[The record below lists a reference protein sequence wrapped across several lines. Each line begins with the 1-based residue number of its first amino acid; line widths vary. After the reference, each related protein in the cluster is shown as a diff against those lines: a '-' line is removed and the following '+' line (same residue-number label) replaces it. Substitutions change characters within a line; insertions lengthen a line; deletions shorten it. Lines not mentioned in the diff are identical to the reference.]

1 MYKPRR
7 EELATFLKTPDL
19 IRAFE
24 QLFVQSDSSNAATI
38 TNIINSLNSLSATV
52 SAIQLDLEDLEID
65 AGTTDAKANLANDTL
80 ARIADA
86 LELLALAPPDQPVVI
101 RDDIAPPVV
110 QVIQSPDILPP
121 VLPENRKRYGSFIDN
136 TTQVAGII
144 NTAYPV
150 EIGTTDLSK
159 GVYLEPTDAAFTAD
173 ISGTT
178 MTVSAVAS
186 GVLDIGQVVSGSGVT
201 AGTRIVAFGSGSGGT
216 GTYTV
221 DVSQVVASTNMTATK
236 QTRVYVDA
244 EGVYD
249 FQFSIQ
255 LDKTS
260 GGVGLINIWA
270 RVNGADIANSCSR
283 IRIQGNDAEVV
294 AAWNFILKLGPTDY
308 FELMY
313 SVDTVDIELKNFA
326 ASSPYPAIPSLILT
340 VTNDIGE

>member
-24 QLFVQSDSSNAATI
+24 SLFQQVSASDTAAIQQII
-38 TNIINSLNSLSATV
+38 TSLQSLSSEVDAVQV
-52 SAIQLDLEDLEID
+52 SVEEASID
-65 AGTTDAKANLANDTL
+65 AGTADAKANQAIGALSRL
-80 ARIADA
+80 ADA
-86 LELLALAPPDQPVVI
+86 VEMLALAPPGETH
-101 RDDIAPPVV
+101 AK
-110 QVIQSPDILPP
+110 
-121 VLPENRKRYGSFIDN
+121 RKRYGSFIDN

-150 EIGTTDLSK
+150 EIGTTDLSQ
-159 GVYLEPTDAAFTAD
+159 GVYLMPTDAAFTAD

-178 MTVSAVAS
+178 MTVSAVSS
-186 GVLDIGQVVSGSGVT
+186 GVLDIGQVVSGTGVT

-221 DVSQVVASTNMTATK
+221 DVSQSVASTAMTATK
-236 QTRVYVDA
+236 QSRVYVDT

-270 RVNGADIANSCSR
+270 RVNGADVANSCSR
-283 IRIQGNDAEVV
+283 IRIQGNDAEAV

-326 ASSPYPAIPSLILT
+326 ASATHPAVPSLILT
-340 VTNDIGE
+340 VTNDIGD